1 MLEIKPNLGNNSVEE
16 IFPGGSDPDCF
27 DWQEAWYPVH
37 YLEDLDKS
45 KPTPFTL
52 LGKDIVIWWDKQN
65 QSWQA
70 FVDQCPHRLAPL
82 SEGRINEDGLLE
94 CPYHGWSFSGD
105 GHCQRIPQQVAG
117 GTAETS
123 KRACATSLPTTERQ
137 GLLFVFAGK
146 PENAIKTKVPVIE
159 PLQESAEGWVLIN
172 TFRDVPYDALTLL
185 ENILDPSH
193 VSFTHHKSVGNR
205 KNAAPLGLEVIESGK
220 QGFKGIWKQGL
231 KPNQTGK
238 LSTTFVAPALMWHD
252 INSERGRVITSVYAT
267 PIRKG
272 ECRLFARFPFKFP
285 SKLPGLL
292 IKLRPRWYVHIGQN
306 GVLEDDQIFLHYQ
319 ERYLAAKGGSA
330 NFTKAFYL
338 ATKADSFV
346 FELRQW
352 VNQYKAEPFPGE
364 SFPPAIPKEHLL
376 ERYHSHTV
384 HCASCRGAIANIKRL
399 KFWCGITAVL
409 TLASMPILGL
419 YFNTT
424 SILAVVLET
433 ITPLPF
439 GAAWL
444 GLTKL
449 QKQFYEGR
457 TVPPRN
463 LPD

>member
-1 MLEIKPNLGNNSVEE
+1 MLEIEPNLGDSYLED
-16 IFPGGSDPDCF
+16 ICPGGSDPNCF

-37 YLEDLDKS
+37 YLDDLDKS

-52 LGKDIVIWWDKQN
+52 LGKDIVIWWDRQT
-65 QSWQA
+65 QSWKA
-70 FVDQCPHRLAPL
+70 FVDQCPHRLALL
-82 SEGRINEDGLLE
+82 SEGRINDDGLLE

-105 GHCQRIPQQVAG
+105 GNCQHIPQQVAG

-123 KRACATSLPTTERQ
+123 QRASATSLPTTARQ

-146 PENAIKTKVPVIE
+146 PENAANTKVPVIE
-159 PLQESAEGWVLIN
+159 PLVESPEGWVVIN
-172 TFRDVPYDALTLL
+172 TFRDLPYDALTLL

-193 VSFTHHKSVGNR
+193 VSFTHHKTVGNR
-205 KNAAPLGLEVIESGK
+205 KNVAPLGLEVIESGK
-220 QGFKGIWKQGL
+220 QGFQGIWQQGL

-252 INSERGRVITSVYAT
+252 INSQRGRILTVVYAT

-285 SKLPGLL
+285 TKLPGFL
-292 IKLRPRWYVHIGQN
+292 IKLRPRWYYHMGQN

-319 ERYLAAKGGSA
+319 ERYLEAKGGSP

-338 ATKADSFV
+338 PTKADTFV
-346 FELRQW
+346 FELHQW
-352 VNQYKAEPFPGE
+352 VNQYNAEPFPGQ
-364 SFPPAIPKEHLL
+364 SLPPPRPKEHLL

-384 HCASCRGAIANIKRL
+384 KCASCRDALARIQQMR
-399 KFWCGITAVL
+399 FWCGVLAVL
-409 TLASMPILGL
+409 ALVSIPILSL
-419 YFNTT
+419 YFDTT
-424 SILAVVLET
+424 STVAVVIET
-433 ITPLPF
+433 VTPLAF

-444 GLTKL
+444 GLSKL

-463 LPD
+463 LPE